1 MCPIQKYYRGYKA
14 RQFVA
19 HLRQQPG
26 ELRAQ
31 LTPEYMEGDRVS
43 QMSEGDV
50 RQSQPSVNRS
60 RDIRARL
67 QTTIQEKVPDAGKPV
82 AVKNFQVHTK

>member
-1 MCPIQKYYRGYKA
+1 MQKYYRGYKA

-19 HLRQQPG
+19 HLRQQRG
-26 ELRAQ
+26 ELRPD

-43 QMSEGDV
+43 QMSEGDM

-67 QTTIQEKVPDAGKPV
+67 QTTLQEKVPDVGKSV
-82 AVKNFQVHTK
+82 AVKNFQVQNGIY